1 MFTSPPIWFQR
12 WSGKGALTYV
22 NYRMSLEE
30 FQFQSRHLRRFLKVW
45 SALIHIGRMF
55 KIDAAER
62 VGRGNI
68 LVKVSEEKRVKG
80 ANEPLIKGKL
90 AV

>member
-1 MFTSPPIWFQR
+1 
-12 WSGKGALTYV
+12 
-22 NYRMSLEE
+22 
-30 FQFQSRHLRRFLKVW
+30 HLRRFLMVW

-80 ANEPLIKGKL
+80 ANKPLIKGKL